1 LIKNFFTNNL
11 TLLIILSA
19 IWGSAFIAIK
29 ISVEFVNPI
38 SIASLRLIIASLFL
52 LIIFFYKKYA
62 FNINLKIVI
71 FIILIGI
78 IGNIVPFFLINW
90 SEQFIQSNTTALLL
104 SVAPIFTLILAPF
117 LTKDDHFSLLKF
129 ISIIIGLVG
138 VFFIIGFDSISN
150 LNDSESN
157 LIPKFAV
164 IIAAMGYV
172 VSSILAYNLKNID
185 TMTLTTLVITAAA
198 IFSIPFMIY
207 AEIDYPS
214 SFNGT
219 SLLTIIY
226 LGLFPTAI
234 AFQLRFHIISKAG
247 PIFLSYVA
255 YLIPA
260 FGILWGYIFLKEKI
274 TLSIALGVILILI
287 GVFISQKK
295 KNYLM

>member
-1 LIKNFFTNNL
+1 MIKNFFTNNL

-52 LIIFFYKKYA
+52 LIIFFYKKYV
-62 FNINLKIVI
+62 FNLNLRLVI
-71 FIILIGI
+71 LITLIGI
-78 IGNIVPFFLINW
+78 IGNIIPFFLINW

-104 SVAPIFTLILAPF
+104 SVAPIFTLILAPI
-117 LTKDDHFSLLKF
+117 LTRDDNFTLLKF

-138 VFFIIGFDSISN
+138 VFFIIGFDSIN
-150 LNDSESN
+150 NFTDTESYF
-157 LIPKFAV
+157 IPKFAI

-198 IFSIPFMIY
+198 IISLPFMIY
-207 AEIDYPS
+207 AELFYPS
-214 SFNGT
+214 SFNST
-219 SLLTIIY
+219 SFLTILY

-260 FGILWGYIFLKEKI
+260 FGILWGYIFLKETI
-274 TLSIALGVILILI
+274 TFSIGIGVILILI

-295 KNYLM
+295 IKLF